1 VPISGR
7 YFTNLVIFS
16 LSAFLESCSEPYEK
30 GMISLHHTCTS
41 DALQCLEY
49 VVALLDVTANCLS
62 TQHIQDISPV
72 QLMKPSLSVPDKDK
86 RLPLHHLEAS
96 SKKYVMNPYN
106 FLLLLILKVPSQLT
120 FMECCLPFQYASL
133 SLSSTLG
140 VWMLFINLNAEVI
153 SLCHF
158 PLRQNFKWKS
168 TA

>member
-86 RLPLHHLEAS
+86 KLQ
-96 SKKYVMNPYN
+96 YVINPYI
-106 FLLLLILKVPSQLT
+106 FYAYPESTLSVDIYG
-120 FMECCLPFQYASL
+120 MLPFQYSSL
-133 SLSSTLG
+133 SPFSSLG
-140 VWMLFINLNAEVI
+140 VWMLFINFNA
-153 SLCHF
+153 
-158 PLRQNFKWKS
+158 
-168 TA
+168 